1 MIDGLRA
8 EFPGATGWVAR
19 LRRPAVAREAVGWA
33 FLSAAGAG
41 FVVGGIVG
49 LLLITVAPVIFSP
62 TEPRPSWLTYPVI
75 TQTAASIAV
84 GAVAMRSGGPAA
96 LALYVLYQLAL
107 IVAAFPGRQITC
119 TQFGGQDPSRPFS
132 CDLPGVVVDRWPTW
146 LALAVGAV
154 GSRWLLRAGERGA
167 NRLLRGAGVFAVALT
182 LATTL
187 YGVLTYAT
195 LSFRQSSFDF
205 GTAIYVLYVLGQLVG
220 WVVAGVVLRRAPAAA
235 SVLVAALIL
244 SSLASSLPFA
254 IRNGI
259 PGMPPQMAF
268 FQWSGVIASV
278 LGAGGVLIVRLLT
291 YRQGESGTIS

>member
-1 MIDGLRA
+1 MIDGLRG
-8 EFPGATGWVAR
+8 EFPGATGWVTR
-19 LRRPAVAREAVGWA
+19 LRQPTVVREAVWWA

-41 FVVGGIVG
+41 FIVGGIVG
-49 LLLITVAPVIFSP
+49 LVLLMLVPVILP
-62 TEPRPSWLTYPVI
+62 ATEPRPSWLTYPVV

-119 TQFGGQDPSRPFS
+119 TQVGGHDPSRPFS
-132 CDLPGVVVDRWPTW
+132 CDLASVIVDRWPTW

-205 GTAIYVLYVLGQLVG
+205 YTAIYVPYVLGQLIG
-220 WVVAGVVLRRAPAAA
+220 GVVAGFVLRRAPAAA

-259 PGMPPQMAF
+259 PDMPPQMAF

-291 YRQGESGTIS
+291 YR